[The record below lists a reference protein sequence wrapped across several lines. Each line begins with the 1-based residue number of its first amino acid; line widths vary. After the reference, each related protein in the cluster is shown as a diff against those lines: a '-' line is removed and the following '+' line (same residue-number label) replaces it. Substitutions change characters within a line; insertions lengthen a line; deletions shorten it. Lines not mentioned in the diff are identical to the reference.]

1 MARLNFGLSL
11 FRLFSRNVFT
21 VIFIY
26 QFCETFYKY
35 PDMTCLN
42 PCNLVSPPSSFRN
55 IVLENGSEEG
65 KIKAPKPMKTG
76 TTIAGVVYKVTR
88 NHTCKNVC
96 LIQIQTTQQTIC
108 VCIGWCSSGSRH
120 KSHL

>member
-1 MARLNFGLSL
+1 
-11 FRLFSRNVFT
+11 
-21 VIFIY
+21 
-26 QFCETFYKY
+26 
-35 PDMTCLN
+35 MTCLS

-88 NHTCKNVC
+88 NQTYKHLC
-96 LIQIQTTQQTIC
+96 LIQVLSDKQLN
-108 VCIGWCSSGSRH
+108 R
-120 KSHL
+120 